1 MARSVMMTVATDDLD
16 VEEVHDLT
24 FYLCAT
30 FNSDC
35 DAEAAVPSGEREERT
50 KGDAVTVG
58 TIILTLLGGGGA
70 VVSLINV
77 LKSYFERGHHFDV
90 NLKREDGR
98 ELTVKADNLN
108 DRQVEQM
115 KLILQEFLKD

>member
-1 MARSVMMTVATDDLD
+1 MMTVATDDLD
-16 VEEVHDLT
+16 VEELHDLT
-24 FYLCAT
+24 FDLCAT
-30 FNSDC
+30 LNSEC
-35 DAEAAVPSGEREERT
+35 DAEAAVASGEREERA

-77 LKSYFERGHHFDV
+77 LKSYIERGHHFDV
-90 NLKREDGR
+90 TLKREDGR